1 MKYQETTCIKEIKI
15 NILKKLDKSH
25 KLRYIIKEEL
35 IVEIYIYTH
44 KEKFKKINKHG
55 LSTFLKKIKKIKKK
69 YKKISIS
76 SGVEET
82 N

>member
-35 IVEIYIYTH
+35 IVERYIYILT
-44 KEKFKKINKHG
+44 KKN
-55 LSTFLKKIKKIKKK
+55 LKKLINMV
-69 YKKISIS
+69 YLLF
-76 SGVEET
+76 
-82 N
+82 